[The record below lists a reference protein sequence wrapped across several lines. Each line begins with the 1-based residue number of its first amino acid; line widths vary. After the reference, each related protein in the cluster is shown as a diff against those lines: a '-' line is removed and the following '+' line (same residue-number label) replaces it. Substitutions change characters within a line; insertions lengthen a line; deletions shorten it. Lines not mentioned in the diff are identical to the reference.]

1 MKKIIKLKEK
11 DLHKIV
17 KRVISEEN
25 ETNLQEKGMSKP
37 TEGKIIRKRYNK
49 RDGGTIERFF
59 IEYDHTYWDGRP
71 GGQQSKKSEKKYLPL
86 CEVGGNITINQEIMF
101 DNIFIPF
108 KPFAYGINKNPIS
121 SDFHSGDPREKCIP
135 VNDINYVSLSEYTPP
150 TPIEPED
157 NWWDNEIA
165 DDNENIDG

>member
-49 RDGGTIERFF
+49 RDGENIVKHFIFF
-59 IEYDHTYWDGRP
+59 ETEP
-71 GGQQSKKSEKKYLPL
+71 
-86 CEVGGNITINQEIMF
+86 
-101 DNIFIPF
+101 FIPIGSCGPPDSPDF
-108 KPFAYGINKNPIS
+108 DACVSRMDKNYILLCDTS
-121 SDFHSGDPREKCIP
+121 TELLNQKIVFDLMIGVKNSTNELDPMVECTSL
-135 VNDINYVSLSEYTPP
+135 DEMNYVSLSEYTPP

-157 NWWDNEIA
+157 DWWNNEIA

>member
-17 KRVISEEN
+17 KRVISEQN
-25 ETNLQEKGMSKP
+25 ETSLQEKGMSKP

-49 RDGGTIERFF
+49 RDGGSIEKFF

-71 GGQQSKKSEKKYLPL
+71 GGPQNKTSEKKYLPL

-101 DNIFIPF
+101 DNIFMPY
-108 KPFAYGINKNPIS
+108 KPFVNTTMSRSG
-121 SDFHSGDPREKCIP
+121 DFHTGDPREKCVS
-135 VNDINYVSLSEYTPP
+135 VNDINYVSLSEYTP
-150 TPIEPED
+150 TTSNSEKTED
-157 NWWDNEIA
+157 DWWNNEIT
-165 DDNENIDG
+165 D